1 LIGGVV
7 LDIKSPFRA
16 FAPREAVEGTTGR
29 NPQDIIPNL
38 LPTPLLSASQKD
50 FIQNNISGR
59 FELVS
64 QASLASTSPE
74 PTRRNYF
81 IKKGAVKLKYIS

>member
-50 FIQNNISGR
+50 FIQNNIFGEVRTGLTGFFSIGIAR
-59 FELVS
+59 TDE
-64 QASLASTSPE
+64 E
-74 PTRRNYF
+74 
-81 IKKGAVKLKYIS
+81 KLFY